1 MTRSVQEPGV
11 GSVIETAGPAR
22 AQWNEYRLRCV
33 AEGIEPMSFQQWNQT
48 ILGSRSA
55 RWPGAPVGAVTREQA
70 GILETGP
77 KQVTDE
83 MVYRAQT
90 ELVRHESPT
99 GASAVRAALKA
110 ALQG

>member
-55 RWPGAPVGAVTREQA
+55 RWPGAPVGAVSREQA
-70 GILETGP
+70 GVLPTGP
-77 KQVTDE
+77 MRVTDA
-83 MVYRAQT
+83 MVYHAQT
-90 ELVRHESPT
+90 ELVRHENPS
-99 GASAVRAALKA
+99 GATAVRRALEA